1 MKNLYNLKSLST
13 DDILLILQKAAEFKR
28 GRSADFSNRI
38 VANLFFEPSTRTQN
52 SFIVAEKKLGMQD
65 INLNPSSSSIQKGES
80 LYDTVKT
87 FEAIGVDAVVIRS
100 SENQYYQQFYN
111 KLQIPLINAGDGS
124 GDHPTQSLL
133 DLLTIQEE
141 FGVFL
146 GLKCVIVG
154 DIAHSRV
161 ANTNIEIMKRLG
173 MEVYLAAPEVL
184 RSKEYDYVELDDV
197 IEDMDIVML
206 LRVQHER
213 HSEKF
218 GMNATEYLARYGLSK
233 ERNQKMK
240 DGAIIMHPAPFNRGW
255 EIDGDLCEGGKSR
268 IFEQMTNGVYV
279 RMAILETCLVDKE

>member
-1 MKNLYNLKSLST
+1 MKNLYNLKDLSLEE
-13 DDILLILQKAAEFKR
+13 ILSILQKASEFKR
-28 GRSADFSNRI
+28 GKEANLSNRI

-52 SFIVAEKKLGMQD
+52 SFIVAEKKLKMQD
-65 INLNPSSSSIQKGES
+65 INLNPAASSVQKGET

-87 FEAIGVDAVVIRS
+87 FEAIGVDAVVIRAT
-100 SENQYYQQFYN
+100 ENEFYRQFYN

-146 GLKCVIVG
+146 GLKCLIVG
-154 DIAHSRV
+154 DISHSRV

-173 MEVYLAAPEVL
+173 MKVYLSAPKELQSPQYEYVGMDDIIEEV
-184 RSKEYDYVELDDV
+184 
-197 IEDMDIVML
+197 DIVML

-213 HSEKF
+213 HNEKF
-218 GMNATEYLARYGLSK
+218 TMTAEEYLQKYGLSK
-233 ERNQKMK
+233 ARNEKMK
-240 DGAIIMHPAPFNRGW
+240 DTAIIMHPAPFNRGW

-268 IFEQMTNGVYV
+268 IFEQMSNGVFV
-279 RMAILETCLVDKE
+279 RMAVLETCLND